1 MAQLKFQHF
10 LNLCLPYQRF
20 SGRRGAL
27 VLGKGGTTTYAKDV
41 SFEGVGNGWMVG
53 WRRLGRGAAFFVEV
67 NRDQLAMAV
76 EGLEDLL
83 HLPFPGHEDPELEV
97 PPGPG
102 ELGRGAGRSHPL
114 PVSVSRACCHHP
126 ALPDQE

>member
-1 MAQLKFQHF
+1 MDGWWDGDSWGGEQL
-10 LNLCLPYQRF
+10 LY
-20 SGRRGAL
+20 
-27 VLGKGGTTTYAKDV
+27 
-41 SFEGVGNGWMVG
+41 
-53 WRRLGRGAAFFVEV
+53 FVEV
-67 NRDQLAMAV
+67 NRDQLAMAA

-102 ELGRGAGRSHPL
+102 ELGCGAGRSHPL
-114 PVSVSRACCHHP
+114 PVSVSCACCHHP